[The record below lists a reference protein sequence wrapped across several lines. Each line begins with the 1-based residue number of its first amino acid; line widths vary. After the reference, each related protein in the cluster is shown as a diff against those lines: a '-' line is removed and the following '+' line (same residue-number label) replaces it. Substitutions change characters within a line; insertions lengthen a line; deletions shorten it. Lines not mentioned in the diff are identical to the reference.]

1 MSKRV
6 LAGFHAVGARLR
18 HAPAS
23 IETIYVDERRRD
35 GRMVDLQ
42 QRAKSL
48 GVRVTP
54 IDAERLRGLAGEAPH
69 QGVVALAAE
78 LEQAVTL
85 DDVLNRVDAN
95 TLLLLLDGVTDPR
108 NLGACLRVADAAGV
122 SAVIVPRDRSAGLTP
137 AALKA
142 AAGAAE
148 TVPLIAVTNLA
159 RAMDDLR
166 DADVRMVGAAGEAE
180 QSLFELDLTGPLA
193 WVLGAEDAGLRRL
206 TRERCDVLAR
216 IPLAG
221 HVESLNVSVAAGIC
235 LFEAKRQRNASHVS
249 GLNLSSQLRRRTR
262 LHRASA
268 PRRGANRRRHLRR
281 KRHSDFSRCNQRVVG
296 QVRSDAACIRRW
308 VSGRSAAGMA
318 LVRMAARVG
327 RRRAAERWAPGAGR
341 SASRASIRSN

>member
-1 MSKRV
+1 MSRQI

-48 GVRVTP
+48 GVRVAL

-69 QGVVALAAE
+69 QGVVALAVE
-78 LEQAVTL
+78 LEQAVSL
-85 DDVLNRVDAN
+85 DDVLNRIDSN
-95 TLLLLLDGVTDPR
+95 TMLLLLDGVTDPR

-137 AALKA
+137 SALKA

-166 DADVRMVGAAGEAE
+166 DADVRMVGAVAEAK
-180 QSLFELDLTGPLA
+180 QSLYELDLTGPLA
-193 WVLGAEDAGLRRL
+193 WALGAEDSGLRRL

-221 HVESLNVSVAAGIC
+221 HVESLNVSVATGIC
-235 LFEAKRQRNASHVS
+235 LFESKRQRSMS
-249 GLNLSSQLRRRTR
+249 RT
-262 LHRASA
+262 
-268 PRRGANRRRHLRR
+268 GA
-281 KRHSDFSRCNQRVVG
+281 
-296 QVRSDAACIRRW
+296 
-308 VSGRSAAGMA
+308 
-318 LVRMAARVG
+318 
-327 RRRAAERWAPGAGR
+327 
-341 SASRASIRSN
+341 

>member
-1 MSKRV
+1 MNKRV

-48 GVRVTP
+48 GVRITP
-54 IDAERLRGLAGEAPH
+54 IDAGRLRGLAGEAPH

-85 DDVLNRVDAN
+85 DDVLNCVDAN

-137 AALKA
+137 SALKA

-166 DADVRMVGAAGEAE
+166 DADVRMVGAAGEAK
-180 QSLFELDLTGPLA
+180 QSLYELDLTGPLA
-193 WVLGAEDAGLRRL
+193 WALGAEDSGLRRL
-206 TRERCDVLAR
+206 TRERCDVLAH

-221 HVESLNVSVAAGIC
+221 HVESLNVSVATGIC
-235 LFEAKRQRNASHVS
+235 LFESKRQRSTS
-249 GLNLSSQLRRRTR
+249 
-262 LHRASA
+262 
-268 PRRGANRRRHLRR
+268 
-281 KRHSDFSRCNQRVVG
+281 
-296 QVRSDAACIRRW
+296 
-308 VSGRSAAGMA
+308 
-318 LVRMAARVG
+318 
-327 RRRAAERWAPGAGR
+327 RAAA
-341 SASRASIRSN
+341 

>member
-1 MSKRV
+1 MNKRV

-48 GVRVTP
+48 GVRVAL

-78 LEQAVTL
+78 LEQAISL
-85 DDVLNRVDAN
+85 DDVLNRIDAN

-108 NLGACLRVADAAGV
+108 NLGACLRVADAAAV
-122 SAVIVPRDRSAGLTP
+122 SAVIAPRDRSAGLTP
-137 AALKA
+137 SALKA

-166 DADVRMVGAAGEAE
+166 DVDVRMVGAAGEAK
-180 QSLFELDLTGPLA
+180 QSIYELDLTGPLA
-193 WVLGAEDAGLRRL
+193 WALGAEDSGLRRL
-206 TRERCDVLAR
+206 TRERCDVLAH

-221 HVESLNVSVAAGIC
+221 HVESLNVSVATGIC
-235 LFEAKRQRNASHVS
+235 LFESKRQRSMS
-249 GLNLSSQLRRRTR
+249 RT
-262 LHRASA
+262 
-268 PRRGANRRRHLRR
+268 GA
-281 KRHSDFSRCNQRVVG
+281 
-296 QVRSDAACIRRW
+296 
-308 VSGRSAAGMA
+308 
-318 LVRMAARVG
+318 
-327 RRRAAERWAPGAGR
+327 
-341 SASRASIRSN
+341 

>member
-1 MSKRV
+1 MNKRV

-48 GVRVTP
+48 GVRVAP

-85 DDVLNRVDAN
+85 DDVLNRVTAD
-95 TLLLLLDGVTDPR
+95 TLLLLLDGVTYPR

-122 SAVIVPRDRSAGLTP
+122 DAVIVPRDRSAGLTP
-137 AALKA
+137 SALKA

-166 DADVRMVGAAGEAE
+166 DADVRMVGAAGEAA
-180 QSLFELDLTGPLA
+180 QSLYQLDLAGPLA
-193 WVLGAEDAGLRRL
+193 WALGAEDSGLRRL
-206 TRERCDVLAR
+206 TRERCDVLAS

-235 LFEAKRQRNASHVS
+235 LFESKRQRS
-249 GLNLSSQLRRRTR
+249 GV
-262 LHRASA
+262 RA
-268 PRRGANRRRHLRR
+268 
-281 KRHSDFSRCNQRVVG
+281 
-296 QVRSDAACIRRW
+296 
-308 VSGRSAAGMA
+308 
-318 LVRMAARVG
+318 
-327 RRRAAERWAPGAGR
+327 
-341 SASRASIRSN
+341 

>member
-1 MSKRV
+1 MNKRV

-48 GVRVTP
+48 GVRVAL

-78 LEQAVTL
+78 LEQAISL
-85 DDVLNRVDAN
+85 DDVLNRIDAN

-137 AALKA
+137 SALKA

-166 DADVRMVGAAGEAE
+166 DVDVRMVGATGEAK
-180 QSLFELDLTGPLA
+180 QSPYELDLTGPLA
-193 WVLGAEDAGLRRL
+193 WAIGAEDSGLRRL
-206 TRERCDVLAR
+206 TRERCDVLAH

-235 LFEAKRQRNASHVS
+235 LFESKRQRSMS
-249 GLNLSSQLRRRTR
+249 RT
-262 LHRASA
+262 
-268 PRRGANRRRHLRR
+268 GA
-281 KRHSDFSRCNQRVVG
+281 
-296 QVRSDAACIRRW
+296 
-308 VSGRSAAGMA
+308 
-318 LVRMAARVG
+318 
-327 RRRAAERWAPGAGR
+327 
-341 SASRASIRSN
+341 

>member
-1 MSKRV
+1 MNKRV

-48 GVRVTP
+48 GVRVAP

-85 DDVLNRVDAN
+85 DDVLNRVNAD

-122 SAVIVPRDRSAGLTP
+122 NAVIVPRDRSAGLTP
-137 AALKA
+137 SALKA

-166 DADVRMVGAAGEAE
+166 DADVRMVGAAGEAV
-180 QSLFELDLTGPLA
+180 QSLYQLDLAGPLA
-193 WVLGAEDAGLRRL
+193 WALGAEDSGLRRL

-216 IPLAG
+216 IPLEG

-235 LFEAKRQRNASHVS
+235 LFESKRQR
-249 GLNLSSQLRRRTR
+249 
-262 LHRASA
+262 
-268 PRRGANRRRHLRR
+268 
-281 KRHSDFSRCNQRVVG
+281 
-296 QVRSDAACIRRW
+296 
-308 VSGRSAAGMA
+308 
-318 LVRMAARVG
+318 
-327 RRRAAERWAPGAGR
+327 
-341 SASRASIRSN
+341 SASGVGA

>member
-1 MSKRV
+1 MNKRV

-18 HAPAS
+18 HSPQS

-42 QRAKSL
+42 NRAKSL
-48 GVRVTP
+48 GVRVAS
-54 IDAERLRGLAGEAPH
+54 IDTERLRDLAGEVPH

-78 LEQAVTL
+78 LEHAVTL

-122 SAVIVPRDRSAGLTP
+122 SAAIVPRDRSAGLTP
-137 AALKA
+137 SALKA

-166 DADVRMVGAAGEAE
+166 DADVRMVGAAGEAGK
-180 QSLFELDLTGPLA
+180 SLFELDLTGPLA
-193 WVLGAEDAGLRRL
+193 WVLGAEDVGLRRL
-206 TRERCDVLAR
+206 TRERCDVLAH

-235 LFEAKRQRNASHVS
+235 LFETKRQRSA
-249 GLNLSSQLRRRTR
+249 LR
-262 LHRASA
+262 SE
-268 PRRGANRRRHLRR
+268 
-281 KRHSDFSRCNQRVVG
+281 V
-296 QVRSDAACIRRW
+296 
-308 VSGRSAAGMA
+308 
-318 LVRMAARVG
+318 
-327 RRRAAERWAPGAGR
+327 
-341 SASRASIRSN
+341 

>member
-48 GVRVTP
+48 GVRVTL
-54 IDAERLRGLAGEAPH
+54 IDAGRLRGLAGEVPH

-78 LEQAVTL
+78 LELAVTL
-85 DDVLNRVDAN
+85 DDVLNRVDAD

-122 SAVIVPRDRSAGLTP
+122 SAVVVPRDRSAGLTP

-159 RAMDDLR
+159 RAMDDLH

-180 QSLFELDLTGPLA
+180 QSLFEVDLAGPLA
-193 WVLGAEDAGLRRL
+193 WVLGAEGAGLRRL
-206 TRERCDVLAR
+206 TRERCDLLAR

-221 HVESLNVSVAAGIC
+221 HVESLNVSVAAGVC
-235 LFEAKRQRNASHVS
+235 LFETKRQRNA
-249 GLNLSSQLRRRTR
+249 
-262 LHRASA
+262 
-268 PRRGANRRRHLRR
+268 PRVA
-281 KRHSDFSRCNQRVVG
+281 V
-296 QVRSDAACIRRW
+296 
-308 VSGRSAAGMA
+308 
-318 LVRMAARVG
+318 
-327 RRRAAERWAPGAGR
+327 
-341 SASRASIRSN
+341 